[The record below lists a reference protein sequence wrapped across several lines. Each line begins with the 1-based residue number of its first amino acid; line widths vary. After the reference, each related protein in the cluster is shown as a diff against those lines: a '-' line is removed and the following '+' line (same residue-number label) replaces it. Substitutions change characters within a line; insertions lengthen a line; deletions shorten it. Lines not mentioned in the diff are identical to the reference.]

1 MVLGM
6 QYLCHVWIWLTLPY
20 VKRKRIEKCS
30 FMVHR
35 MSSIGQFVQQEL
47 LMAAEERE
55 EYF

>member
-20 VKRKRIEKCS
+20 VQRKSVEKCS

-47 LMAAEERE
+47 LMAAEERK